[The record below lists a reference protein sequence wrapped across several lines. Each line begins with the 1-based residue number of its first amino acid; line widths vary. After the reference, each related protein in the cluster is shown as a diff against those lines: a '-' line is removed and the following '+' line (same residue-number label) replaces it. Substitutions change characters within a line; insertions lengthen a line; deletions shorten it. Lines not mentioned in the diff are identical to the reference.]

1 MQSLYLWLQLL
12 KRVGDV
18 YDRGFSKYPKYKLLY
33 CMPFTERVLF
43 LNFVL
48 KLIAVNIIIKIVRC
62 GSMLFNQSL
71 RLF

>member
-18 YDRGFSKYPKYKLLY
+18 YDRGFSKYKLLY

-48 KLIAVNIIIKIVRC
+48 KLIVVNIIIKIVRC

>member
-18 YDRGFSKYPKYKLLY
+18 YGRGFSKYPKYKLLY

-48 KLIAVNIIIKIVRC
+48 KLIVVNIIIKIVRC
-62 GSMLFNQSL
+62 ASMLFNQSL